1 MRKIIRLKKPRE
13 VVQPRWGVYVLRQKA
28 ERIGSV
34 EARDEKEALERA
46 FKEYAIEMR
55 QRWLIS
61 VQRER

>member
-1 MRKIIRLKKPRE
+1 MKKPRD
-13 VVQPRWGVYVLRQKA
+13 VIQPRWGVYVLREQK

-46 FKEYAIEMR
+46 FKEYAIERR

-61 VQRER
+61 VQRET